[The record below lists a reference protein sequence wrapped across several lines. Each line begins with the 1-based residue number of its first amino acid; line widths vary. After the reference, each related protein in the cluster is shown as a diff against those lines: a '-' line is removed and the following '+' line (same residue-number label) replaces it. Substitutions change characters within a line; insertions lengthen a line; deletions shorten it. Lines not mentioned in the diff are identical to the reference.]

1 MDDRTTTAYSP
12 RAHAFMPRPA
22 AASLSEGRMLR
33 AAPPATVSARAR
45 ADDAGLMW
53 LDDADLLSVSE
64 PSAPAAESG
73 SIAAMCILPGLG
85 LFAAVLFG
93 QLILAASASQPLAPR
108 AAAPSAESPQPL
120 NAPENVRSQRRH
132 DDGAHG
138 AGAGETQSPQAHE

>member
-1 MDDRTTTAYSP
+1 MCLIDRVLGGRSPMSLRNGAKRMATETSRGAAWASWMDDRTTTAYSP

-73 SIAAMCILPGLG
+73 SI
-85 LFAAVLFG
+85 
-93 QLILAASASQPLAPR
+93 
-108 AAAPSAESPQPL
+108 
-120 NAPENVRSQRRH
+120 
-132 DDGAHG
+132 
-138 AGAGETQSPQAHE
+138 